1 MTNKEKQAHE
11 YGKSLVGRT
20 AQSTVLTMISETG
33 NKVHEPSSKITGYEV
48 VYHFGEYVV
57 MAIVSGVSVFED
69 TLFNIN

>member
-1 MTNKEKQAHE
+1 
-11 YGKSLVGRT
+11 
-20 AQSTVLTMISETG
+20 MISETG